1 MYNPSLHLP
10 CSIGYNHDMIEPKRH
25 IGEILARERRRR
37 HLTQA
42 DLAKL
47 MGRDQT
53 YIARVE
59 GGKRD
64 PRWATV
70 LDFARA
76 LDLEPMLIPRSWV
89 PAVTTIVQGGSDQ
102 SNEAP
107 PLVGGQW

>member
-1 MYNPSLHLP
+1 MTRI
-10 CSIGYNHDMIEPKRH
+10 CRIGYKVFVIEPKRH
-25 IGEILARERRRR
+25 IGASIARERQRQG
-37 HLTQA
+37 LTQA
-42 DLAKL
+42 ELARR

-64 PRWATV
+64 PRWETV

-76 LDLEPMLIPRSWV
+76 LGLEPMLIPRNWV
-89 PAVTTIVQGGSDQ
+89 PAVAAIVLEGGDP

>member
-1 MYNPSLHLP
+1 
-10 CSIGYNHDMIEPKRH
+10 MIEPKRH
-25 IGEILARERRRR
+25 IGKVLARERQRQG
-37 HLTQA
+37 LTQA
-42 DLAKL
+42 DLAKR

-53 YIARVE
+53 FVARVE

-64 PRWATV
+64 PRWQTV

-89 PAVTTIVQGGSDQ
+89 PAVDTIVQADGDHSGDQ
-102 SNEAP
+102 SKEAP